1 MSEPTE
7 AMIEVGM
14 NVGELLA
21 TGLGKDSREQ
31 LAYSVYMAMQSAAPP
46 SPVVTDEQIAAIVDI
61 VYGEMW
67 IAVRPHMQTEIKDKI
82 RAALQD
88 KG

>member
-1 MSEPTE
+1 MSDNKIGTFHGILWKWCNDYDVRED
-7 AMIEVGM
+7 VGA
-14 NVGELLA
+14 VLLER
-21 TGLGKDSREQ
+21 LKERD
-31 LAYSVYMAMQSAAPP
+31 LLPP

-67 IAVRPHMQTEIKDKI
+67 SAVRPHMQAEIKDKI